1 MSTIPL
7 LQQQQQQLT
16 DLLQLLISEAQALT
30 ERDAPLLQQLAG
42 QKQQLLNAI
51 SQLDQQLR
59 QEGGSDSDEQR
70 ALLDACNALLLQC
83 QQQNQTNGEA
93 IQLSL
98 AGLSRLQQLMATARG
113 HGAVTYDDKGRTSPS
128 LGGGRSFE
136 V

>member
-1 MSTIPL
+1 MSTMTL

-16 DLLQLLISEAQALT
+16 DLLALLATEAQALT
-30 ERDAPLLQQLAG
+30 SRDGQQLMQLAG
-42 QKQQLLNAI
+42 HKQQLLNAI
-51 SQLDQQLR
+51 GQLDGQLQQ
-59 QEGGSDSDEQR
+59 EFSANDDEQR
-70 ALLDACNALLLQC
+70 PLLEACTALLQQC
-83 QQQNQTNGEA
+83 QQQNRINGEA

-98 AGLSRLQQLMATARG
+98 AGLSRLQQLMAEARG